1 MKKLVSLTLALMI
14 LLGAFAACPVISAGA
29 ASKKTMIGASYY
41 FIWYKTKNQWWNY
54 SNEQLASM
62 KPKQNSSQEAR
73 SLSDPKYY
81 NRVPFFGDVN
91 NAGYVE
97 FPEFT
102 RDVWRKDME
111 YAIYCGID
119 YMAYFATSAN
129 NLKGQAAEYHASDP
143 EIGAKIKMCYILMT
157 RNELVEPIAEAMTK
171 DWYFCINGRP
181 VVYIY
186 HYLEFSGY
194 KDKMAELNA
203 LCKQKGL
210 PDPYYISME
219 FANSDAQAQSLQ
231 YGSEFD
237 AGTMYSYSCNRP
249 GETFESLSE
258 RTKKAV
264 VAMATNN
271 NKPTVPLII
280 LGRNQQPRIDYPVTW
295 ISSNPPYGGTY
306 SINPTPAEITKTTLY
321 MLNYNKRQKFSTNS
335 VLFYAWNELT
345 EGGWICP
352 TLACDEQGNVLR
364 EEDGTPKID
373 TTHLEAV
380 KRAIDAY
387 RAVEDDPYATAKVEF
402 SPEELATPTPKPTK
416 APAETPAPEAEPTDN
431 GGTTRII
438 IIAAI
443 AAAVCVLGA
452 VGTVIGFKLGKKKN
466 GQK

>member
-1 MKKLVSLTLALMI
+1 MNVN
-14 LLGAFAACPVISAGA
+14 PVDVMSFYNTSARGNN
-29 ASKKTMIGASYY
+29 IQ
-41 FIWYKTKNQWWNY
+41 WY
-54 SNEQLASM
+54 
-62 KPKQNSSQEAR
+62 
-73 SLSDPKYY
+73 SDPFQEM
-81 NRVPFFGDVN
+81 V
-91 NAGYVE
+91 
-97 FPEFT
+97 
-102 RDVWRKDME
+102 
-111 YAIYCGID
+111 
-119 YMAYFATSAN
+119 
-129 NLKGQAAEYHASDP
+129 
-143 EIGAKIKMCYILMT
+143 
-157 RNELVEPIAEAMTK
+157 
-171 DWYFCINGRP
+171 
-181 VVYIY
+181 
-186 HYLEFSGY
+186 
-194 KDKMAELNA
+194 
-203 LCKQKGL
+203 
-210 PDPYYISME
+210 
-219 FANSDAQAQSLQ
+219 
-231 YGSEFD
+231 
-237 AGTMYSYSCNRP
+237 
-249 GETFESLSE
+249 
-258 RTKKAV
+258 
-264 VAMATNN
+264 MATNN
-271 NKPTVPLII
+271 NKPSVPLII

-295 ISSNPPYGGTY
+295 ISSNPPSGGTY

-380 KRAIDAY
+380 KRAIDAH